1 MQKFWGW
8 ELATYLFLGGL
19 GGGMLTFAAIIGLI
33 IAPGVLT
40 SALLTWGVLVA
51 VLCLLVG
58 TGLLVFELGQWPVF
72 ERAFVTR
79 TAVIKWGAVLL
90 SVSMIFAAL
99 FLIWQVSWFE
109 NWPLLKH
116 VIPSNGF
123 GKFCLGISGLT
134 GACVMIYTGVL
145 LSSLKARP
153 FWNTPALPVLF
164 TVSALSTGACLLG
177 LCLGHFPFPTSWM
190 GTEAQALIGTSEWA
204 IAHEELLELIHTID
218 AVLIVAEILVLLL
231 FVMLQFCASN
241 VFAKRAAERWV
252 RGNMAIAFWLFML
265 TLGLIVPLIFNLMGG
280 TLGSIVSP
288 IMALLA
294 GCLLR
299 FMILWTYDRRLDE
312 GEERYYTRLAQK
324 HEDFMDYWE
333 PGRQYFEIVNADQ
346 FDDMPVRVAPEF
358 TKAGKKFKMA
368 LGVKSVRGEQPVD
381 NPAFP
386 RISVLPSELS
396 KPEAP
401 AES

>member
-19 GGGMLTFAAIIGLI
+19 GGGMLTFAAILAI
-33 IAPGVLT
+33 IVAPGILT

-90 SVSMIFAAL
+90 SVSMVFAAL
-99 FLIWQVSWFE
+99 FLIWQVGWFE

-123 GKFCLGISGLT
+123 GKFCLGISGIT

-190 GTEAQALIGTSEWA
+190 NSEAQALIGTAEWA
-204 IAHEELLELIHTID
+204 LAQEELVHLIHIID
-218 AVLIVAEILVLLL
+218 AILICAEILTILL

-241 VFAKRAAERWV
+241 VYAKRAAERWV
-252 RGNMAIAFWLFML
+252 RGNMAVVFWVFMFG
-265 TLGLIVPLIFNLMGG
+265 LGLVVPLIFNLYGG
-280 TLGSIVSP
+280 VLGSVVSP
-288 IMALLA
+288 VMALLA

-312 GEERYYTRLAQK
+312 GEERYYSRLSQK
-324 HEDFMDYWE
+324 HEDYMDYWE
-333 PGRQYFEIVNADQ
+333 PGRQYFEIVNADD
-346 FDDMPVRVAPEF
+346 FDDIPVRVAPEF
-358 TKAGKKFKMA
+358 TGAGKKFKMA
-368 LGVKSVRGEQPVD
+368 VGVKSVKGQRPVE
-381 NPAFP
+381 NPTFP
-386 RISVLPSELS
+386 RISVLPKDMPQAEV
-396 KPEAP
+396 P
-401 AES
+401 AEG